1 MPVVHT
7 QGTQPMATTPIK
19 PVSPGMLKGIS
30 VPIIFPKSH
39 EPQVLP
45 KMEPNTT
52 RIIPIGGLRTIGAN
66 MTMIEHAGE
75 ILLVDGGLEFAR
87 GGNSPGF
94 NYLLPDIRF
103 LM

>member
-1 MPVVHT
+1 MPIAHT
-7 QGTQPMATTPIK
+7 QGTQPMVTTPIK

-87 GGNSPGF
+87 G
-94 NYLLPDIRF
+94 
-103 LM
+103 